1 MKYVA
6 NVGLW
11 FSRGF
16 LVFLLFLF
24 PASIFLTVGLSSE
37 TYTKISQSI
46 ILLDNLQKQAST
58 TLKATNESM
67 AGNSS
72 TTMSN
77 GDIIEVFSQMMSQ
90 SSQQGED
97 AGKVACTQQQV
108 SALIAEKAT
117 SSQAG
122 CQLSYYDKS
131 LIDHQEVS
139 KDYKNLQNATQ
150 ATYQF
155 QNLDENGQ
163 PSKTALALLKLIS
176 ILRMSLLIVIM
187 LLVFAVAGLYVAVG
201 DPVKFMR
208 ALGRSLM
215 KVGIILGAYALVS
228 FVIIKMHLLS
238 SMMDSEQFRSIE
250 DAAGPYT
257 LTGVQINM
265 VIGIVYIALAIA
277 FSKLSHQIA
286 QYQKSQDILRDSQAV
301 IMYNKSHD

>member
-77 GDIIEVFSQMMSQ
+77 GDIIEIFSQMISQ

-97 AGKVACTQQQV
+97 TGKVACSQQQV
-108 SALIAEKAT
+108 STLIAEKAT
-117 SSQAG
+117 SAQAG

-150 ATYQF
+150 ASYQF

-163 PSKTALALLKLIS
+163 PSKTTLAILKLIS
-176 ILRMSLLIVIM
+176 ILRMSLLIVTM
-187 LLVFAVAGLYVAVG
+187 LLVLAVAGLYAAVG

-208 ALGRSLM
+208 VISRSLT
-215 KVGIILGAYALVS
+215 KVGIILAAYAVIS
-228 FVIIKMHLLS
+228 FVFIKMHLFSTIMSL
-238 SMMDSEQFRSIE
+238 EQFKSVE
-250 DAAGPYT
+250 SAAGPYT
-257 LTGVQINM
+257 LTGVQIN
-265 VIGIVYIALAIA
+265 VIVGIVYIALAIA
-277 FSKLSHQIA
+277 LTKLSHQIA

-301 IMYNKSHD
+301 LMYNKSHD